1 MGNISRFVT
10 FNHDTSRRI
19 TVYVKFWQG
28 THGHTRSTA
37 NFIVIIIIIYI
48 IFKEGYTFSFKPA
61 YQVALFNN
69 IYNIDSN
76 IYNIIQ
82 IKAMVIFRMD

>member
-1 MGNISRFVT
+1 MVT
-10 FNHDTSRRI
+10 QE
-19 TVYVKFWQG
+19 VL
-28 THGHTRSTA
+28 
-37 NFIVIIIIIYI
+37 I
-48 IFKEGYTFSFKPA
+48 IFLLLLFIKYSKRVTLLALKPI

-82 IKAMVIFRMD
+82 IKAMVIFRMH

>member
-1 MGNISRFVT
+1 MVT
-10 FNHDTSRRI
+10 QEVLI
-19 TVYVKFWQG
+19 ILLLLL
-28 THGHTRSTA
+28 
-37 NFIVIIIIIYI
+37 FIQYSKRV
-48 IFKEGYTFSFKPA
+48 TLLALKPV

-82 IKAMVIFRMD
+82 IKAMVLFRMH

>member
-1 MGNISRFVT
+1 MVT
-10 FNHDTSRRI
+10 QEVLIILLLLLLLFILYSRRA
-19 TVYVKFWQG
+19 TLL
-28 THGHTRSTA
+28 A
-37 NFIVIIIIIYI
+37 L
-48 IFKEGYTFSFKPA
+48 KPV

-82 IKAMVIFRMD
+82 IKAMVIFRMHKYMYKLH

>member
-1 MGNISRFVT
+1 MVT
-10 FNHDTSRRI
+10 QEI
-19 TVYVKFWQG
+19 LKFYYYYHYYFLYYSKRV
-28 THGHTRSTA
+28 TLLA
-37 NFIVIIIIIYI
+37 L
-48 IFKEGYTFSFKPA
+48 KPG

-82 IKAMVIFRMD
+82 IKAIVIFRIH

>member
-1 MGNISRFVT
+1 MRYVPTYYGLLEVLLRSGKVRMVT
-10 FNHDTSRRI
+10 QEVLIILLSLLI
-19 TVYVKFWQG
+19 L
-28 THGHTRSTA
+28 
-37 NFIVIIIIIYI
+37 FILYSKSV
-48 IFKEGYTFSFKPA
+48 TLLALKPV

-82 IKAMVIFRMD
+82 IKAMVIFRMH

>member
-1 MGNISRFVT
+1 MVT
-10 FNHDTSRRI
+10 QE
-19 TVYVKFWQG
+19 VL
-28 THGHTRSTA
+28 
-37 NFIVIIIIIYI
+37 I
-48 IFKEGYTFSFKPA
+48 IFLFLCLIYFSKRVTLLALKPV

-82 IKAMVIFRMD
+82 IKAMVIFGMH